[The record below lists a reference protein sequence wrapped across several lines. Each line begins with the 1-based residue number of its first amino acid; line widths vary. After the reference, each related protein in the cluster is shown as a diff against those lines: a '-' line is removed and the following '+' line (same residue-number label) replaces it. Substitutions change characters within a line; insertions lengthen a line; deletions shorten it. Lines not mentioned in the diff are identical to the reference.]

1 MKTKV
6 KCIAVLLLS
15 AVFTSLAIAGPSYKF
30 SPEIPLMYSFNIAGD
45 ITYKYEDIPNEKFSI
60 FSKGII
66 TFETIE
72 VKDDR
77 YIIKVT
83 PSKTVVKLNN
93 NAFEDLSDNENA
105 VSQVISTSV
114 IEIKPDGEIVSIKE
128 IAPGILDIAQIFML
142 LPVFPEKIAKPW
154 KQKIPAFNI
163 PGVPMSPLIFVYNY
177 SQAEKET
184 AIQLS
189 SNQII
194 KEENKEKDI
203 TTVFTG
209 KNTSK
214 GKFVFDE
221 NKGEINSFNGIVDL
235 VLNIVFKMPSSSD
248 QKETENHSIPL
259 NVGIKLNIS
268 MERQN

>member
-1 MKTKV
+1 
-6 KCIAVLLLS
+6 
-15 AVFTSLAIAGPSYKF
+15 
-30 SPEIPLMYSFNIAGD
+30 
-45 ITYKYEDIPNEKFSI
+45 
-60 FSKGII
+60 
-66 TFETIE
+66 
-72 VKDDR
+72 
-77 YIIKVT
+77 
-83 PSKTVVKLNN
+83 
-93 NAFEDLSDNENA
+93 
-105 VSQVISTSV
+105 
-114 IEIKPDGEIVSIKE
+114 
-128 IAPGILDIAQIFML
+128 
-142 LPVFPEKIAKPW
+142 
-154 KQKIPAFNI
+154 
-163 PGVPMSPLIFVYNY
+163 MSPLIFVYNY